1 MAAIAFDDSSDPPPS
16 YDLSV
21 SKDSIRSKQSVF
33 SFLQSKQRRR
43 QTSALSLIREIV
55 SSPGFAVSSVA
66 PNIKSCTAAL
76 PAAEFSKLLQK
87 RNIENH
93 TTLYWAIV
101 NNRREAL
108 LEFVKFIPKFS
119 RACSADLRLACMA
132 VNDHDSF
139 VLLHLGDNEVDSKD
153 RSSRHMLGCP
163 RDDIQVHGEDT
174 LSVDG
179 NENTFSVHFV
189 FRMFQKRLRIARKL
203 EVEFVAQGRIWVLRF
218 GMNMLTEDWFVE
230 FGISRDSSA
239 VRPNAVLEIQANKPS
254 PGSDI
259 MQPLRLDMCES
270 HILAPGGVCKYYMDG
285 ADTRST
291 VCWQLS
297 DWPMHANTAYV
308 DRDGTLTAEL
318 MMTIKPRYPN
328 QG

>member
-1 MAAIAFDDSSDPPPS
+1 MATIAFDDSSDPPPS

-21 SKDSIRSKQSVF
+21 SEDSIRSKQSIF
-33 SFLQSKQRRR
+33 SFLQSKQKRR

-87 RNIENH
+87 CNIENH
-93 TTLYWAIV
+93 TALYWAIV
-101 NNRREAL
+101 NNQREAL

-132 VNDHDSF
+132 ANDHDSF
-139 VLLHLGDNEVDSKD
+139 MLLHLGDNEVDSTD

-163 RDDIQVHGEDT
+163 RDDIQVHGGDT
-174 LSVDG
+174 LSVDS

-203 EVEFVAQGRIWVLRF
+203 EAEFVAQGRIWVLRF
-218 GMNMLTEDWFVE
+218 DVDMLTGDWLVE

-254 PGSDI
+254 PGSDA
-259 MQPLRLDMCES
+259 MQPLRLDMCVS
-270 HILAPGGVCKYYMDG
+270 HILAPG
-285 ADTRST
+285 
-291 VCWQLS
+291 
-297 DWPMHANTAYV
+297 
-308 DRDGTLTAEL
+308 E
-318 MMTIKPRYPN
+318 
-328 QG
+328 